1 MDRTELAA
9 KYNGE
14 LVGGRIS
21 VVLSGKKQYITDVTE
36 DGNWQ
41 LNLLGRELEEASR
54 QKAEL
59 QEVKPVKPTKGI
71 PQKA

>member
-1 MDRTELAA
+1 MDRTELVT

-14 LVGGRIS
+14 LVGGRVS
-21 VVLSGKKQYITDVTE
+21 VVLAGKKQYITDVTE

-54 QKAEL
+54 QKVEL

>member
-14 LVGGRIS
+14 LVGGRVS
-21 VVLSGKKQYITDVTE
+21 VVIDGKKQYITDMSEGGTWSV
-36 DGNWQ
+36 
-41 LNLLGRELEEASR
+41 NLLGRELEEASR
-54 QKAEL
+54 K
-59 QEVKPVKPTKGI
+59 EVKPVKPTKGI

>member
-1 MDRTELAA
+1 MDRAELAA

-14 LVGGRIS
+14 LVGGRVAI
-21 VVLSGKKQYITDVTE
+21 VLNGKKQYITDTTE
-36 DGNWQ
+36 DGNWII
-41 LNLLGRELEEASR
+41 NLLGRELEEASR
-54 QKAEL
+54 QKGEL

>member
-1 MDRTELAA
+1 MDRAELAA

-14 LVGGRIS
+14 LVGGRVSAVID
-21 VVLSGKKQYITDVTE
+21 GKRQYLTDVTE
-36 DGNWQ
+36 DGNW
-41 LNLLGRELEEASR
+41 LINLLGRELEEASR
-54 QKAEL
+54 QVVEP

>member
-14 LVGGRIS
+14 IVGGRVS
-21 VVLSGKKQYITDVTE
+21 VVVAGKKQYITDMSEGGTWSV
-36 DGNWQ
+36 
-41 LNLLGRELEEASR
+41 NLLGRELEEASR
-54 QKAEL
+54 QKVEL